1 MEMSDED
8 KAVLAERDAE
18 DVAKEV
24 LYAAG
29 KNAYHVLSAVLPP
42 EEALEK
48 ARGLAEHA
56 SDAAY
61 DEYEARTDT
70 MLRQQELAEARK
82 KKAEK

>member
-1 MEMSDED
+1 MKMSDEE

-29 KNAYHVLSAVLPP
+29 KNAYHVLSVVLPP
-42 EEALEK
+42 DEALKK

-56 SDAAY
+56 SDAAF
-61 DEYEARTDT
+61 EEHEARTT
-70 MLRQQELAEARK
+70 PMLRQQELAAALEKRGK
-82 KKAEK
+82 K